1 MPQSPDSDKPTRNP
15 VVERAIH
22 IRLAQLKARQTLRA
36 IEDEV
41 LNIEKDNRAQRFGN
55 RLAFSLML
63 VGAALVLVLGVV
75 TLW

>member
-1 MPQSPDSDKPTRNP
+1 MPPLSDPDKPARNP

-22 IRLAQLKARQTLRA
+22 THLAQLKARQTLRA

-41 LNIEKDNRAQRFGN
+41 LDIEKDNRTQRFGN
-55 RLAFSLML
+55 RLALSLIL